1 MKKKESSIKRGMKS
15 KTRIRRAVSS
25 ELSFGKTPTY
35 IARVV
40 RPQPLEDEREN
51 NWEKRAPEGRPEV
64 A

>member
-1 MKKKESSIKRGMKS
+1 MKS